1 MGRIKLKTI
10 ILFSILSIGYF
21 LFNQKVL
28 AYYQNSIEFSGR
40 MNIHGN
46 IVFKSVDTGLVKKII
61 LGLETDRV
69 KINIIDTPSNYLEYS
84 RAEIDLSQL
93 DIKDYN
99 QVSTKSYAIHGIHSA
114 TQSIQGS
121 KAIFEAFNIGPQG
134 VWTIEII
141 FPKGILKPTLIQQIF
156 YWSANDYLIWF
167 IISCLLILITLSTIA
182 FLLWKRYQLE
192 KIRKSKEI
200 IKAPPS
206 NLSPSAL
213 AILEEKKATH
223 KAIAAGIL
231 YLAVR
236 GYVVVV
242 KRDNEFLVSK
252 RKEPQGL
259 AGIDKSFYDLLIGQ
273 WFAKSINEIN
283 IENNKELFNKSAGD
297 LHQQIYQELINKK
310 LFVGDP
316 WLAIHKT
323 KFLGILLTFFSII
336 AFFISLAILPY
347 PPYASVIWLAF
358 SLISLIIY
366 KISVK
371 LPLRSINGKIE
382 REAWYRFKNYL
393 TLRENAS
400 FEYDLPMDFY
410 LPYAIALKCELRW
423 IMRFTTTRYQTPTW
437 YIGPSVTLEDIANDI
452 VNFVDQFSRTIDS
465 NIAPEEL

>member
-1 MGRIKLKTI
+1 MGRIKIKTI
-10 ILFSILSIGYF
+10 IFFAILLISYF
-21 LFNQKVL
+21 LVHQYAY
-28 AYYQNSIEFSGR
+28 AYYPNPTEYFGKI
-40 MNIHGN
+40 NIRGN
-46 IVFKSVDTGLVKKII
+46 IKFTSNNNNFVKKIV

-69 KINIIDTPSNYLEYS
+69 KVNLVDSPVNFIEYA

-93 DIKDYN
+93 NLKNYN
-99 QVSTKSYAIHGIHSA
+99 QISTKSYAIHGIESA
-114 TQSIQGS
+114 NQSIQGS
-121 KAIFEAFNIGPQG
+121 KAVFEAFSISQQG

-156 YWSANDYLIWF
+156 YWSANDYIIWF
-167 IISCLLILITLSTIA
+167 IISCILILITLCTIG
-182 FLLWKRYQLE
+182 FLLWKRHRLE
-192 KIRKSKEI
+192 QIRKSKDI
-200 IKAPPS
+200 INAPPS
-206 NLSPSAL
+206 GLSPAAL
-213 AILEEKKATH
+213 AILEQKHATH

-259 AGIDKSFYDLLIGQ
+259 AGIDISFYDLLIGR

-283 IENNKELFNKSAGD
+283 IENNKELFNQSAGE

-323 KFLGILLTFFSII
+323 KFLGILLTLFSVI

-366 KISVK
+366 SISVK
-371 LPLRSINGKIE
+371 MPLRSIDGKLE
-382 REAWYRFKNYL
+382 REAWYKFRNYL
-393 TLRENAS
+393 TLKESAS

-410 LPYAIALKCELRW
+410 LPYAIALECELEW
-423 IMRFTTTRYQTPTW
+423 IMRFTSTRYQTPAW
-437 YIGPSVTLEDIANDI
+437 YVGPSVTLEDIAADI

-465 NIAPEEL
+465 NIAPEEI